1 MTLHEPILSRED
13 ERIWNSWCATA
24 MMHFRSAAH
33 RRRVDQA
40 KRITSACLEA
50 HPNSAVMW
58 SGGKDST
65 ALSHLVAVELG
76 AKVPLVSEKDDLDF
90 DGEESYL
97 QLLATDWDARLEILR
112 PPISPRQWF
121 AEHAVELGNGVDI
134 HSRAAALSKECFY
147 SVVEADNKKRDAIFL
162 GLRAAESKGRERNLA
177 FNGHTYQRNDGLTIC
192 CPIGDWEGID
202 VYAYLLTHDIG
213 LLPLYRCVA
222 LMHAREPWTVR
233 KSWWIPGAASS
244 HGYTA
249 WLRHYWPS
257 LYRQLCDW
265 MPQAR
270 RAS

>member
-1 MTLHEPILSRED
+1 METCALINEPILSRED

-97 QLLATDWDARLEILR
+97 QRLASGWDASLEILR
-112 PPISPRQWF
+112 PPISPKQWF
-121 AEHAVELGNGVDI
+121 AEHAHELTFETDI
-134 HSRAAALSKECFY
+134 HSRSAGLSKACFY
-147 SVVEADNKKRDAIFL
+147 NVVEEDNRKRGAIFL
-162 GLRAAESKGRERNLA
+162 GLR
-177 FNGHTYQRNDGLTIC
+177 QRNPPTGRAITSATGTRTSVEMGLQF
-192 CPIGDWEGID
+192 
-202 VYAYLLTHDIG
+202 A
-213 LLPLYRCVA
+213 
-222 LMHAREPWTVR
+222 AR
-233 KSWWIPGAASS
+233 
-244 HGYTA
+244 
-249 WLRHYWPS
+249 WPTG
-257 LYRQLCDW
+257 
-265 MPQAR
+265 
-270 RAS
+270 RASTSTPTC